1 MDYGLKPAGIPC
13 AKRSNNKFMIAAESP
28 TLATLEVAR
37 ENVVHLPLGLLGF
50 ETIKDYVLL
59 IEPEQEPFRWLQ
71 VLNDPSLAFLV
82 VPPFD
87 VLPEY
92 APQIS
97 PEDTRSLGLIKPSD
111 ALLYNI
117 VTLRGSG
124 ATVNLKA
131 PIVVNRYTLRG
142 KQVVLTNA
150 SAYSLQHRL
159 PAATQE

>member
-1 MDYGLKPAGIPC
+1 
-13 AKRSNNKFMIAAESP
+13 MIAAESP
-28 TLATLEVAR
+28 TLATLEVGR
-37 ENVVHLPLGLLGF
+37 ENIVHLPLGLLGF
-50 ETIKDYVLL
+50 ETIKDYIMLA
-59 IEPEQEPFRWLQ
+59 EPDQEPFRWLQ
-71 VLNDPSLAFLV
+71 VVNDPSLAFLV

-97 PEDTRSLGLIKPSD
+97 PEDTRFLGLVRPAD
-111 ALLYNI
+111 ALLFNI

-131 PIVVNRYTLRG
+131 PVVVNRYTLRG

-150 SAYSLQHRL
+150 TEYSLKHAL
-159 PAATQE
+159 PAAVEE